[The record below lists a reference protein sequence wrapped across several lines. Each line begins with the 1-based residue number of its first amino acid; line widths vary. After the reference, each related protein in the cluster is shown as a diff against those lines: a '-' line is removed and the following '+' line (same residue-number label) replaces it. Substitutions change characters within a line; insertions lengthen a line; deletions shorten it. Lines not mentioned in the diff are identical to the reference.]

1 MRKPYKA
8 LLNYYVYLRLVAI
21 LRAVKEACVPLKPIF
36 VDYFLVTELT
46 KTHPFILPFHFFHK
60 LSLSQSSIVRVV
72 GY

>member
-36 VDYFLVTELT
+36 VDYF
-46 KTHPFILPFHFFHK
+46 FGN
-60 LSLSQSSIVRVV
+60 RVN
-72 GY
+72 